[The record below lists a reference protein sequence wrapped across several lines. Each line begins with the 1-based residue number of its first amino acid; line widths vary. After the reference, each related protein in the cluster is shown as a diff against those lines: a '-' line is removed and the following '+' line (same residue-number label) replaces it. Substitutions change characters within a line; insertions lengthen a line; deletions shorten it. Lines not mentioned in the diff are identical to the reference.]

1 MDEITGNVEI
11 NELKIGEVKDDD
23 DDDDDDD
30 DALVDILINS
40 VELMLNLYEE
50 LIMVDENV
58 DVFKDVDTEE
68 DEVKEHDEKDFEST
82 IMDEVDEALAL
93 LINV

>member
-1 MDEITGNVEI
+1 MTLARKGRLFLTSLAIILGTGFLAGTFI
-11 NELKIGEVKDDD
+11 FSDTL
-23 DDDDDDD
+23 
-30 DALVDILINS
+30 NS
-40 VELMLNLYEE
+40 TFDRLFS
-50 LIMVDENV
+50 